1 MRKLTLLIFPLVL
14 VSCFGTV
21 FYEKNIAI
29 EDGVWKK
36 ENALSY
42 KVNIDNPKQAYNL
55 YLNLRN
61 GNEYPYSNLYIF
73 METTYPNG
81 RSELDTL
88 QFLLADKQG
97 RWYGEGLGDIKS
109 SSVMFRYKLQFPMAG
124 EYEFELQ
131 QAMRREE
138 LPGIW
143 DVGLKVEKFSE

>member
-88 QFLLADKQG
+88 QFQKA
-97 RWYGEGLGDIKS
+97 
-109 SSVMFRYKLQFPMAG
+109 
-124 EYEFELQ
+124 
-131 QAMRREE
+131 
-138 LPGIW
+138 
-143 DVGLKVEKFSE
+143 